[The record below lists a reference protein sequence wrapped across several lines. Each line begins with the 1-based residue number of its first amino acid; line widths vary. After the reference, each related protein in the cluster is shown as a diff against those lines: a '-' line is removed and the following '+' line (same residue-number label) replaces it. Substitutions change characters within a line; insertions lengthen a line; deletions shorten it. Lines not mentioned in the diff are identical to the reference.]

1 MNLTEHFSLAEL
13 TDSQTAARLGLDNTP
28 TPEIIEHLRLLC
40 TTILEP
46 ARMALGPLR
55 ISSGYRA
62 PAVNVAVGGAKDS
75 THMLGFAADV
85 IPVKV
90 QKLTFARWV
99 KESVPF
105 DQVILEFGTPGQ
117 PAWIHVSARPP
128 LRAETLRILAGGWY
142 EPATLA

>member
-1 MNLTEHFSLAEL
+1 MILSEHFALHEF

-28 TPEIIEHLRLLC
+28 SPEILDNLRLLC

-62 PAVNVAVGGAKDS
+62 PAVNAAVGGAKDS
-75 THMLGFAADV
+75 AHMQGFAADV
-85 IPVKV
+85 IPVEV
-90 QKLTFARWV
+90 SKLTFARWV
-99 KESVPF
+99 KQWVPF
-105 DQVILEFGTPGQ
+105 DQIILEFGTPEQ

-128 LRAETLRILAGGWY
+128 LRAQVLRILAGTGY
-142 EPATLA
+142 EPAGLA